1 MQKTKDGCRWTIRL
15 SNKDYAQKEVIRM
28 FEYLL
33 TTGEY
38 ATESDIFREGIK
50 SLYREKT
57 ESNRIMDWDNR
68 IQECARITADNM
80 LERMQTMLDA
90 TLRKGGLA
98 AVLGTVADEDEPI
111 EANVGM
117 APPEAVEELSDEVDD
132 FLSDF
137 FGYI

>member
-33 TTGEY
+33 ATGEY

-57 ESNRIMDWDNR
+57 EPDKVTDWDNR

-90 TLRKGGLA
+90 TLRKGGLVA
-98 AVLGTVADEDEPI
+98 GTGAVTDTDEPV
-111 EANVGM
+111 ETDVGM
-117 APPEAVEELSDEVDD
+117 APPEAVEELSEEVDD

-137 FGYI
+137 FGYL

>member
-33 TTGEY
+33 ATSEY

-50 SLYREKT
+50 SLYRERT
-57 ESNRIMDWDNR
+57 EPDKVTDWDNR

-80 LERMQTMLDA
+80 MERIQTMLDA
-90 TLRKGGLA
+90 TLRKGGLV
-98 AVLGTVADEDEPI
+98 AVVGAVTDADEQV
-111 EANVGM
+111 EADVGM
-117 APPEAVEELSDEVDD
+117 APPEAVEELSEEVDD

-137 FGYI
+137 FGNI

>member
-1 MQKTKDGCRWTIRL
+1 MQKTKDGCHWTIRL

-33 TTGEY
+33 ATGEY

-57 ESNRIMDWDNR
+57 EQDRITDWDNR
-68 IQECARITADNM
+68 IQECARITEGNM
-80 LERMQTMLDA
+80 LERMQSMLDA
-90 TLRKGGLA
+90 AVSKGGLV
-98 AVLGTVADEDEPI
+98 AVAGTVTDADEPVETD
-111 EANVGM
+111 VGM
-117 APPEAVEELSDEVDD
+117 EPPEAVEELSEEVDA
-132 FLSDF
+132 FLNDF

>member
-33 TTGEY
+33 ATGEY

-57 ESNRIMDWDNR
+57 EPDKVTDWDNR
-68 IQECARITADNM
+68 IQECAHITADNM
-80 LERMQTMLDA
+80 LERIQTMLDA
-90 TLRKGGLA
+90 TVCKGGLV
-98 AVLGTVADEDEPI
+98 AVAGAVTDTDEPV
-111 EANVGM
+111 ETDVGM
-117 APPEAVEELSDEVDD
+117 TPPEAVEELAEEIDD
-132 FLSDF
+132 FLNDF
-137 FGYI
+137 FGYL

>member
-98 AVLGTVADEDEPI
+98 AVSGTVADEDEPI

>member
-28 FEYLL
+28 FEYLRA
-33 TTGEY
+33 TGEY
-38 ATESDIFREGIK
+38 ATESDIFRKGIK

-57 ESNRIMDWDNR
+57 EPDKVTDWDNR
-68 IQECARITADNM
+68 IQECACITADNV
-80 LERMQTMLDA
+80 LERMQTMLDE
-90 TLRKGGLA
+90 TVRKGGLVDVA
-98 AVLGTVADEDEPI
+98 GAVTDADEPVETD
-111 EANVGM
+111 AGM
-117 APPEAVEELSDEVDD
+117 EPPEAVEEPSEEVDD

>member
-33 TTGEY
+33 ATGEY

-57 ESNRIMDWDNR
+57 EPDKVTDWDNR

-80 LERMQTMLDA
+80 LERMQTMLDV
-90 TLRKGGLA
+90 TVRKGGLVDVA
-98 AVLGTVADEDEPI
+98 GAVTDAGEPV
-111 EANVGM
+111 ETDVGM
-117 APPEAVEELSDEVDD
+117 MPPEAVEELSDEVDD
-132 FLSDF
+132 F